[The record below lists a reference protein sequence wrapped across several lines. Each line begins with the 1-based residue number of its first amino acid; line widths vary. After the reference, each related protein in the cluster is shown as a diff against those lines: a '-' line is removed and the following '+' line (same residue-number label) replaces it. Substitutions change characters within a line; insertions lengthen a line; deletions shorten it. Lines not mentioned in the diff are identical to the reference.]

1 MTQISI
7 LGSGRVATTL
17 ATKLVS
23 AGHQVTIGSRDV
35 AKAEAEWADKG
46 VRVTDSADA
55 VQGASIVI
63 NATPGEGSLERLS
76 ALKDE
81 LGGKILIDVS
91 NATERGPGGM
101 PGDLLYPN
109 SSLAEKLQAALP
121 DTAVIKTLNTMLFM
135 VMTAPGSLQVPP
147 TAFVSGNDQGAKT
160 AVTALLGE
168 LGWPPESVIDLGD
181 IGTAK
186 ATEALIL
193 LVGPMLQS
201 QGMKPFAVSVA
212 R

>member
-17 ATKLVS
+17 AQKLVS

-35 AKAEAEWADKG
+35 AKAEAEWAVKG
-46 VRVTDSADA
+46 VRVTDAADA
-55 VQGASIVI
+55 ARSASIII

-81 LGGKILIDVS
+81 LRGKILVDVS
-91 NATERGPGGM
+91 NATERGPGGL

-109 SSLAEKLQAALP
+109 SSLAEKLQSALP

-135 VMTAPGSLQVPP
+135 VMADPGSLAVPP
-147 TAFVSGNDQGAKT
+147 TAFVSGNDQAAKA
-160 AVTALLGE
+160 AVFALLGD
-168 LGWPPESVIDLGD
+168 LGWPPDGIIDLGD
-181 IGTAK
+181 ISTAK

-193 LVGPMLQS
+193 MVGPLIRS
-201 QGMKPFAVSVA
+201 QGMKPFAMSIA